1 MNFFEHQ
8 DNAKKKTLL
17 LVLLL
22 IVAVMTLI
30 AITIITVGIF
40 LYYFQ
45 AHSTSIQ
52 AYQTYNSSLLNH
64 FNQLLQSN
72 TLLYVVVSVVSV
84 VGLGS
89 LYKWLKLTQGGK
101 YIAESLG
108 GQLIQPNTQDKQQR
122 KVLNTV
128 EEMAL
133 ASGNPVP
140 TIYLLKDHS
149 INAFAAGLSRRDAV
163 IGVTQGCIDLLD
175 RDELQGVMAHEF
187 SHIHNGDMRL
197 NMRLIAC
204 LHGILVIGL
213 IGSFIIRGSS
223 GYRHS
228 RHRNKNRGQ
237 QMIFGLAL
245 VAIGYGGTF
254 FGNMIKAAVSRQREF
269 LADASAVQFTRNPFG
284 ISKAL
289 QKIGGLSHGSMID
302 RANTA
307 EFSHLF
313 FGQGIQP
320 QFTALMSTHPPL
332 SARIRRIDPRWN
344 GRFSN
349 VQQPD
354 NTSTGQPAEQSID
367 KENQNSCLSNVHN
380 PNNLSN
386 HLATSQLAKEHLPN
400 TEPLHPILNN
410 ASSLHYILN
419 DDIIERMG
427 MADEKGLA
435 TIQKQ
440 LQQLPTILIES
451 AHEPFS
457 ACALVY
463 CLLIDNNKNIREKQS
478 LYLQQNIERNIS
490 AEMEKLRP
498 IIDVLS
504 DNFRLLLIELSMP
517 ALKLLSTQQ
526 HKSFIQHLAQLI
538 KADKQVTLFEWCLYR
553 IIRSNLAEKHYS
565 ETKSLK
571 QCRSSIEVL
580 LSAVV
585 SAGKNKKPN
594 DAFTAGV
601 KVLKISTITL
611 INGYSLK
618 AIDDAFDELNQLKPL
633 QKPIL
638 LRAIMAS
645 INTDKLVTVQEAELF
660 RAIADTINCPV
671 PPIYATA

>member
-8 DNAKKKTLL
+8 DSAKKKTLL

-64 FNQLLQSN
+64 FHQLLQSN
-72 TLLYVVVSVVSV
+72 TLLYVVASVVSV

-140 TIYLLKDHS
+140 SIYLLKDHS

-289 QKIGGLSHGSMID
+289 QNIGGLSHGSVID

-332 SARIRRIDPRWN
+332 SERIMRIEPRWN
-344 GRFSN
+344 GRFPNIVSPSAQNHQHSTNPSN
-349 VQQPD
+349 D
-354 NTSTGQPAEQSID
+354 HGIHH
-367 KENQNSCLSNVHN
+367 LSSADSMEVSSKN
-380 PNNLSN
+380 
-386 HLATSQLAKEHLPN
+386 
-400 TEPLHPILNN
+400 IL
-410 ASSLHYILN
+410 
-419 DDIIERMG
+419 
-427 MADEKGLA
+427 DEK
-435 TIQKQ
+435 TIEHIGEANKQ
-440 LQQLPTILIES
+440 GIHQIQQRIKELPSILIDGV
-451 AHEPFS
+451 HEPFLAS
-457 ACALVY
+457 AIVYSLV
-463 CLLIDNNKNIREKQS
+463 INKDFEVAKKQTS
-478 LYLQQNIERNIS
+478 YLQQHIEKNTYI
-490 AEMEKLRP
+490 EMEKLRFTVD
-498 IIDVLS
+498 ILTD
-504 DNFRLLLIELSMP
+504 DFRLLLIDLAMP

-571 QCRSSIEVL
+571 QCRSSIEIL

-601 KVLKISTITL
+601 KVLKLSTITL
-611 INGYSLK
+611 LNGYSLK
-618 AIDDAFDELNQLKPL
+618 AIDDALDELNQLKPL

-645 INTDKLVTVQEAELF
+645 INADKLVTVQEAELF

>member
-8 DNAKKKTLL
+8 DSAKKKTLL

-30 AITIITVGIF
+30 AITIIAVGIF

-52 AYQTYNSSLLNH
+52 AYQTYNSSLFNH
-64 FNQLLQSN
+64 FHQLLQSN

-140 TIYLLKDHS
+140 SIYLLKDHS

-269 LADASAVQFTRNPFG
+269 LADASAVQFTRNPLG

-313 FGQGIQP
+313 FGQGIQQ

-332 SARIRRIDPRWN
+332 SERIMRIEPRWN
-344 GRFSN
+344 GRF
-349 VQQPD
+349 P
-354 NTSTGQPAEQSID
+354 NTASPSA
-367 KENQNSCLSNVHN
+367 QNHQHSK
-380 PNNLSN
+380 NLSN
-386 HLATSQLAKEHLPN
+386 DHSIHHFSSADSIKSSSEN
-400 TEPLHPILNN
+400 IL
-410 ASSLHYILN
+410 
-419 DDIIERMG
+419 DEKIIEHIG
-427 MADEKGLA
+427 EANKQGINQ
-435 TIQKQ
+435 IQHRIKE
-440 LQQLPTILIES
+440 LPSILVD
-451 AHEPFS
+451 AVHEPFLAS
-457 ACALVY
+457 AIVYSLV
-463 CLLIDNNKNIREKQS
+463 INKNYEVAKKQTSYLKQHIEKNT
-478 LYLQQNIERNIS
+478 YT
-490 AEMEKLRP
+490 EMVKLRFTVD
-498 IIDVLS
+498 ILTD
-504 DNFRLLLIELSMP
+504 DFRLLLIDLAMP

-553 IIRSNLAEKHYS
+553 IIRSNLAEKHYP

-585 SAGKNKKPN
+585 SAGKNKNPN

-601 KVLKISTITL
+601 KALKISTITL
-611 INGYSLK
+611 LNGYSLK
-618 AIDDAFDELNQLKPL
+618 AIDDALDELNQLKPL

-645 INTDKLVTVQEAELF
+645 INTDTLVTVQEAELF

-671 PPIYATA
+671 PPIYATV